1 MEKLPQGMSVTTA
14 EAASKTRRG
23 KQSQNMRIVRT
34 FPKVDLTVPSGTR
47 SYIMLKTES
56 GLKGG

>member
-1 MEKLPQGMSVTTA
+1 MDKVNGKVGSRDVCDHA

-23 KQSQNMRIVRT
+23 KQSQNRRIVRT

-47 SYIMLKTES
+47 
-56 GLKGG
+56 